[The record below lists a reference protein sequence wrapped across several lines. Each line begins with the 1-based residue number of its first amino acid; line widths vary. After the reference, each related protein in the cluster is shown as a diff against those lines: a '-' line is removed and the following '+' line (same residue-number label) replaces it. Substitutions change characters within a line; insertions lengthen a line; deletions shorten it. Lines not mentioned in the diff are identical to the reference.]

1 MKRTF
6 TLILS
11 FYIVAFL
18 IVFAFVKLSPDHGD
32 GTPGL
37 GSTAL
42 VFFMV
47 FIALLVIINIIKGF
61 TMRKNFFLVALL
73 HGFILLLLY
82 FGFFYR

>member
-1 MKRTF
+1 MKRTY

-11 FYIVAFL
+11 FYIVATL
-18 IVFAFVKLSPDHGD
+18 IVFTFVKLSPDHGD

-47 FIALLVIINIIKGF
+47 LIALLVIINIVKGF
-61 TMRKNFFLVALL
+61 TMGKSFFLVALL
-73 HGFILLLLY
+73 HGLVLILLYYGL
-82 FGFFYR
+82 FYR